1 MKIIDLFAGIGGMRL
16 RFEKHGCTTVF
27 SSEIDKFARKTY
39 QSNFG
44 ELPKGDIRMI
54 TSDLI
59 PDHDILLAGFPCQP
73 FSQAG
78 LKGGFDD
85 TRGTLFFEIARILE
99 DKKPKA
105 FLLENVKNLRTHDK
119 GRTLKLILEVLRE
132 EYYVPEPEVLNAYN
146 FGVPQSRERIFI
158 VGFRKDIAHSTF
170 YFPKRVCLCGNVGTI
185 LEDTTDYTLSDKLWS
200 FLQQHKEKHKAKGN
214 GFGYTIVNADTPY
227 TPTITARYYK
237 DGSECLVEQIGRN
250 PRMLTPRGCA
260 RLQGFPDDFKIVVSR
275 SQAYKQFGN
284 SVCVPLITELAE
296 SMLQYINK
304 GGIYESNK
312 ENNYISKR

>member
-16 RFEKHGCTTVF
+16 GFEKHGCTTVF

-39 QSNFG
+39 EANFG
-44 ELPKGDIRMI
+44 ELPRGDIRMI
-54 TSDLI
+54 HSDLI

-85 TRGTLFFEIARILE
+85 TRGTLFFEIARILK

-105 FLLENVKNLRTHDK
+105 FLLENVKNLRSHDK
-119 GRTLKLILEVLRE
+119 GKTLQIILEVLRE

-146 FGVPQSRERIFI
+146 FGVPQSRARIFI
-158 VGFRKDIAHSTF
+158 VGFRKDIVYSDF
-170 YFPKRVCLCGNVGTI
+170 YFPTRADLYCNVGTI
-185 LEDTTDYTLSDKLWS
+185 LEDTTDYTLSDTLWNWHLS
-200 FLQQHKEKHKAKGN
+200 HKTKHKSRGN
-214 GFGYTIVNADTPY
+214 GFGYTLVNADTPY

-250 PRMLTPRGCA
+250 PRMLTPRECA

-284 SVCVPLITELAE
+284 SVCVPLISELAE
-296 SMLQYINK
+296 SILQYINK

-312 ENNYISKR
+312 ENNDIPKR